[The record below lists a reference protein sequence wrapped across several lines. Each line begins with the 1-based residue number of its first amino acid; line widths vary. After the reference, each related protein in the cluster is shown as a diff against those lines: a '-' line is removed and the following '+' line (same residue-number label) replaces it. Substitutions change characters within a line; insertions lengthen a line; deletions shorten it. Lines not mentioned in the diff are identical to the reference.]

1 MEKNETDVNPQNQ
14 SLALIKSAL
23 ENPDIDADKL
33 QQLLIVKK
41 DWEADEARKEFNSAM
56 HKAQSAMP
64 IVVKDA
70 KNTII
75 GNSYAR
81 LDTVAKAIKPIYND
95 HGFSVSFSE
104 EPCDRVDWILIVM
117 IVRHIGNHVE
127 KYKRFAPIDDKG
139 PKGGDVK
146 TKLHG
151 CQSTMSY
158 MQRQLLCAT
167 FGVTVSDTDD
177 DGNGGEDATQ
187 YITEDQVDE
196 IEKYLG
202 NMDESKRKGVLKLC
216 QCDSISEIES
226 KWYDQVVKRLKLS
239 VK

>member
-1 MEKNETDVNPQNQ
+1 MQNNETDVNPKNE
-14 SLALIKSAL
+14 SLALIRSAI
-23 ENPDIDADKL
+23 ENPECQPEKL
-33 QQLLIVKK
+33 REMLVFMQDL
-41 DWEADEARKEFNSAM
+41 EAHGAKKEFNTAM
-56 HKAQSAMP
+56 HAAQMEMP
-64 IVVKDA
+64 VVIKDA
-70 KNTII
+70 KNTHI

-81 LDTVAKAIKPIYND
+81 LDTVSKAIKPIYNK
-95 HGFSVSFSE
+95 HGFSVSFGE
-104 EPCDRVDWILIVM
+104 EVCERPDWILI
-117 IVRHIGNHVE
+117 IATVRHIGNHVE
-127 KYKRFAPIDDKG
+127 IYKRFAPIDDKG
-139 PKGGDVK
+139 AKGGDVK

-151 CQSTMSY
+151 CQSSMSY
-158 MQRQLLCAT
+158 MQRNLLCSI